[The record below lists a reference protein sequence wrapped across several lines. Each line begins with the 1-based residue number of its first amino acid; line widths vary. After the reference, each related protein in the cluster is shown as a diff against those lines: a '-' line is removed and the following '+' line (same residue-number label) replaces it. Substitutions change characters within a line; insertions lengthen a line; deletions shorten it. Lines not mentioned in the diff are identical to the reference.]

1 MTSGSF
7 ITFEGGE
14 GSGKSTQARRLCDR
28 LAIVTGK
35 PPVLTREPG
44 GTPFAE
50 QVRALILSPDVAEHD
65 ALAEAL
71 LFYSARADHIAK
83 VIGPAVKAGRFVL
96 CDRFSDSTRV
106 YQSVAGGLPRVVFDT
121 LETLVVGPSR
131 PDLTFVFDIDPA
143 LGLARAEERRMSSA
157 AAAANA
163 AEARDKYERRDL
175 GYHRKLRDGF
185 LDIARSEPSR
195 CVVIDAARAPDVI
208 ANDVWQ
214 AVEARLLAKG

>member
-1 MTSGSF
+1 MTNGRF

-28 LAIVTGK
+28 LATVTGK

-83 VIGPAVKAGRFVL
+83 VIAPAVRAGRFVL

-106 YQSVAGGLPRVVFDT
+106 YQSVAGGLPRSVFDT
-121 LETLVVGPSR
+121 LEALVVGSSK
-131 PDLTFVFDIDPA
+131 PDLTFIFDVDPA
-143 LGLARAEERRMSSA
+143 EGLARAEVRRVSA
-157 AAAANA
+157 SAETAAGALG
-163 AEARDKYERRDL
+163 RDKYERRDL
-175 GYHRKLRDGF
+175 DYHRKLRAGF
-185 LDIARSEPSR
+185 LDIARAEPER
-195 CVVIDAARAPDVI
+195 CVVVDATGSPEAIGD
-208 ANDVWQ
+208 DVWQ
-214 AVEARLLAKG
+214 AVAARLQVKG